1 MKRNA
6 IVWGLISLL
15 IGLTAFWAC
24 DDNDDD
30 DRDRIY
36 QSFAMVQLDE
46 ANNTFTLKTEKGN
59 TLTPTNASVY
69 VSKVVNGE
77 WVIATFKDV
86 VGTAP
91 ALSVYLLNLE
101 KVLTKPV
108 WDMTVDNVDS
118 VVVKKRDP
126 GYIDR
131 AWVVTNGDLGYINIL
146 FHSFWMSEP
155 IFVNLVQNN
164 TMVVDESAEAKA
176 VPAVKKDTV
185 PSDLPNPNAGVW
197 TLDFITTYQGALI
210 LPPQRANGIASF
222 TVPATKLAG
231 ITKIVINY
239 TDFNNVLKQYT
250 VPVSTASTYVATEF
264 DASTPIKEQVL
275 QIE

>member
-15 IGLTAFWAC
+15 VGLTAFWAC

-30 DRDRIY
+30 NKDRIY

-91 ALSVYLLNLE
+91 AFSVYLLNIE

-108 WDMTVDNVDS
+108 WDMTVSNVDS
-118 VVVKKRDP
+118 AVVKTRDP

-131 AWVVTNGDLGYINIL
+131 AWVVTNGDLGYINVL
-146 FHSFWMSEP
+146 FHSYWMSEP
-155 IFVNLVQNN
+155 IYVNLVQNN
-164 TMVVDESAEAKA
+164 TTVVEG
-176 VPAVKKDTV
+176 DTV
-185 PSDLPNPNAGVW
+185 ASTNLNPDAGIW

-210 LPPQRANGIASF
+210 LPPQRANGIVSF

-231 ITKIVINY
+231 LTKIIINY
-239 TDFNNVLKQYT
+239 TDFNKVLKQYS
-250 VPVSTASTYVATEF
+250 VPVSTTSTYVGTEF

-275 QIE
+275 PIE